1 MPPAESR
8 PGDECG
14 SGRLVLRRAAGR
26 IVEYSSDGRNRAQRS
41 KSMRASI
48 GAGSCATW
56 WSWLVSVRT
65 CVSALTDL
73 FPHPILLDWVDG
85 TDSGSFPLR

>member
-1 MPPAESR
+1 
-8 PGDECG
+8 
-14 SGRLVLRRAAGR
+14 
-26 IVEYSSDGRNRAQRS
+26 
-41 KSMRASI
+41 MRASI

-56 WSWLVSVRT
+56 WPWLVSVRT